1 MGRKPGTA
9 LRREALASARASY
22 FFPQL
27 RTDGALLF
35 QAHRPLFGER
45 KRRRQIICL
54 KQAEKPDVG
63 RAETTCDLDK
73 DVPEW
78 VCHTAGAKIAEF
90 REETMVRSYFLVA
103 AAVALGLSAA
113 DTAFAQDTVKIGFI
127 LPMTGQQQSTGKQ
140 EAAAIKLYMA
150 QHGDTVAGKK
160 IELIIRDDAAVPDNT
175 KRIAQELI
183 VNDKVTFLA
192 GFGVTPAALS
202 VAPLSAESKT
212 PEIVTAAGT
221 SIITEKS
228 PYIARTSFTLAQ
240 STVPMADW
248 AADNG
253 IKKVVT
259 MISDYAPG
267 VDAEKSFTAE
277 FKKKG
282 GDVLESVRFPL
293 ANPDFAPFL
302 QRAADQKPDAI
313 FVFVPSG
320 QGGTFVKQF
329 VERGLD
335 KAGIKI
341 IGPGDVMDDDLITG
355 MGDAV
360 IGTVTAHLYSAD
372 HDSALNKAFVAAY
385 KKANDGMH
393 LIYEAL
399 KKTGGKTDGDSLIE
413 AIKGMAWESPRG
425 PISIDAQTRDIIQNI
440 YIRKVEKK
448 NGELYNVE
456 FATFPAVKDP
466 VKAAEQK

>member
-1 MGRKPGTA
+1 MKNGMKNRYLLA
-9 LRREALASARASY
+9 VACVAIALAVADRA
-22 FFPQL
+22 P
-27 RTDGALLF
+27 
-35 QAHRPLFGER
+35 
-45 KRRRQIICL
+45 
-54 KQAEKPDVG
+54 AED
-63 RAETTCDLDK
+63 
-73 DVPEW
+73 
-78 VCHTAGAKIAEF
+78 
-90 REETMVRSYFLVA
+90 S
-103 AAVALGLSAA
+103 
-113 DTAFAQDTVKIGFI
+113 VKIGFI

-140 EAAAIKLYMA
+140 ISAAVKLFMA
-150 QHGDTVAGKK
+150 QQGDTVAGKK
-160 IELIIRDDAAVPDNT
+160 VELIIKDDGAVPDNT
-175 KRIAQELI
+175 KRIAQEMI

-228 PYIARTSFTLAQ
+228 PYISRTSFTLAQ

-282 GDVLESVRFPL
+282 GEVLESIRFPL

-320 QGGTFVKQF
+320 QGGTFAKQF

-341 IGPGDVMDDDLITG
+341 IGPGDVMDDDLLPG

-372 HDSALNKAFVAAY
+372 HDSALNKEFVAAY
-385 KKANDGMH
+385 EKANNGLRPNFMAVSGYDGMH
-393 LIYEAL
+393 LMYEAV
-399 KKTGGKTDGDSLIE
+399 KKTGGKTDGDSLIG
-413 AIKGMAWESPRG
+413 AIKGMSWESPRG
-425 PISIDAQTRDIIQNI
+425 PISIDPDTRDIIQNV
-440 YIRKVEKK
+440 YIRRVEKK

-456 FATFPAVKDP
+456 FATFPNVKDP
-466 VKAAEQK
+466 IKAAEKK

>member
-1 MGRKPGTA
+1 
-9 LRREALASARASY
+9 
-22 FFPQL
+22 
-27 RTDGALLF
+27 
-35 QAHRPLFGER
+35 
-45 KRRRQIICL
+45 
-54 KQAEKPDVG
+54 
-63 RAETTCDLDK
+63 
-73 DVPEW
+73 
-78 VCHTAGAKIAEF
+78 
-90 REETMVRSYFLVA
+90 MVRSCFLVA
-103 AAVALGLSAA
+103 AVAALGLSAA
-113 DTAFAQDTVKIGFI
+113 DRAFAQETVKIGFI

-140 EAAAIKLYMA
+140 ESAGIKLYMA

-183 VNDKVTFLA
+183 VNDKVAFLA

-202 VAPLSAESKT
+202 VAPLSVESKT

-282 GDVLESVRFPL
+282 GDVIESIRFPL

-302 QRAADQKPDAI
+302 QRAADEKPDAI

-341 IGPGDVMDDDLITG
+341 IGPGDVMDDDLING

-360 IGTVTAHLYSAD
+360 IGTVTAHIYSAD
-372 HDSALNKAFVAAY
+372 HNSALNKEFIAAFE
-385 KKANDGMH
+385 KANNGMRPNFMAVGGYDGMH
-393 LIYEAL
+393 LMYEAL
-399 KKTGGKTDGDSLIE
+399 KKTGGKTDGDSLIA
-413 AIKGMAWESPRG
+413 AIKGMSWESPRG
-425 PISIDAQTRDIIQNI
+425 PISIDPDTRDIIQNV

-448 NGELYNVE
+448 NGQLYNAE